1 MRVFYI
7 KNICIKFFE
16 VGVRQLIDVD
26 GEPVAKDNLEL
37 LSANVNTAIEDLAL
51 VPTDLNRLRAILVSV
66 LSEYFWNIITILF
79 LISIGVL
86 VWIMI

>member
-16 VGVRQLIDVD
+16 VGVRQLVDVD

-37 LSANVNTAIEDLAL
+37 LSANVNTAIENLAL
-51 VPTDLNRLRAILVSV
+51 VTTNLSRLRAILVSV
-66 LSEYFWNIITILF
+66 LSKYFWNIVSILF
-79 LISIGVL
+79 LIIVGVL